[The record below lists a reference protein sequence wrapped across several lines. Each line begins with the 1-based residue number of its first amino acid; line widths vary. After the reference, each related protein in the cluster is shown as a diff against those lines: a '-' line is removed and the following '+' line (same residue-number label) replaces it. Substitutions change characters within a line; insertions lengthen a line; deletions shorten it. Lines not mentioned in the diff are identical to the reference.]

1 MKRNAITQLK
11 YAIPDELELALKQE
25 EADYIDESNKKYESE
40 IKKGLNQINDVG
52 FMDEISGSEDSEGE
66 ELYQLLR
73 DDCPFT
79 YEELIENDGVRRMV
93 HPGVNNVLQS
103 LLQSLLAIQLLRPY
117 FMKQQYKGLG

>member
-1 MKRNAITQLK
+1 VKRNAITQLK